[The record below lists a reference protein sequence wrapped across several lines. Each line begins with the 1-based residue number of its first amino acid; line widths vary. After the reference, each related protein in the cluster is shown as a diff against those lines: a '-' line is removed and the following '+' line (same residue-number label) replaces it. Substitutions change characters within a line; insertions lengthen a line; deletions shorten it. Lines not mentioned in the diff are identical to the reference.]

1 VTPKNDALTNR
12 EAVLIVAKPGRLRD
26 SLKALLKPISRIQ
39 IVGQAADGPAALSLV
54 KQHCPKLILLDGS
67 LPDNQNGTLLRLIKA
82 QYPQAHCIVLAENI
96 QQQRTARMVG
106 ANTALLKGF
115 AVAELFTAIEKILFA
130 LNYHHEDGKLI

>member
-1 VTPKNDALTNR
+1 VTPQNDDLNNR
-12 EAVLIVAKPGRLRD
+12 ETVLIVARPGRLRD

-39 IVGQAADGPAALSLV
+39 IVGQAADGSAALSLV
-54 KQHCPKLILLDGS
+54 KQHCPKLILLDAS

-82 QYPQAHCIVLAENI
+82 QRPQTHCIVLAENI
-96 QQQRTARMVG
+96 QQQQTARMAG

-130 LNYHHEDGKLI
+130 LSYHHEDGKLI